1 MHTLSPAQAGQ
12 IATRARVLRKQGLL
26 SQHQYGLLDCM
37 LWQARK
43 PGSGFLAASL
53 AVLARLAGQA
63 RSTATE
69 GIRRLEELGLLRR
82 ALVQIAT
89 TVRQRNI

>member
-1 MHTLSPAQAGQ
+1 
-12 IATRARVLRKQGLL
+12 VLRKQGLL